1 MTKTEQIRAKLA
13 EIEEILSQINPIAER
28 QEVEIMTAQSEP
40 EPAPVDNPPEHDAG
54 EIDDLAHAL
63 FTQCGRDRLVMILN
77 ELNVERV
84 RDIPES
90 KFAAFYERANQE
102 LQRTR

>member
-13 EIEEILSQINPIAER
+13 EIEAILSDINPIAER
-28 QEVEIMTAQSEP
+28 QEAEMLASQTEP
-40 EPAPVDNPPEHDAG
+40 EPTPEYPSAHDKG
-54 EIDDLAHAL
+54 EIDDLAQAV
-63 FTQCGRDRLVMILN
+63 FTQCGRERLVMILN

-90 KFAAFYERANQE
+90 KYAAFYERANQE
-102 LQRTR
+102 IQRTR

>member
-13 EIEEILSQINPIAER
+13 EIEAILSEINPIAER
-28 QEVEIMTAQSEP
+28 ASANYELVKEKFD
-40 EPAPVDNPPEHDAG
+40 PAPEYPSAHDAG
-54 EIDDLAHAL
+54 EIGDLAHAL

>member
-13 EIEEILSQINPIAER
+13 EIEAILSEVDPIAER
-28 QEVEIMTAQSEP
+28 ANANYELAKEKFDPEP
-40 EPAPVDNPPEHDAG
+40 EHPPEHDKG
-54 EIDDLAHAL
+54 EIDDLAQAV
-63 FTQCGRDRLVMILN
+63 FTQCGRERLVMILN

-90 KFAAFYERANQE
+90 KYAAFYERANQE
-102 LQRTR
+102 IQRTR

>member
-1 MTKTEQIRAKLA
+1 MTNTEQIRAKLA
-13 EIEEILSQINPIAER
+13 EIESILSEIDPIAER
-28 QEVEIMTAQSEP
+28 KKEQPPTE
-40 EPAPVDNPPEHDAG
+40 PVDNPPEHDAG